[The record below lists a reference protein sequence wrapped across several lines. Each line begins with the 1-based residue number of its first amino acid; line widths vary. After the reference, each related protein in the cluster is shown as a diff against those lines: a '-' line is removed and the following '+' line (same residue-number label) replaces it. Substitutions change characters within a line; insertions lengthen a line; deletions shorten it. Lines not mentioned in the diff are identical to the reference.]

1 MPETTTN
8 VELTL
13 DLWLLARVK
22 AWAEKNKMTIDQ
34 AVSFLL
40 ERLNQPATA

>member
-1 MPETTTN
+1 MPETTTK

-13 DLWLLARVK
+13 DFWLLARVK
-22 AWAEKNKMTIDQ
+22 AWAEKNKMTLDQ

-40 ERLNQPATA
+40 DGLNQPSAA